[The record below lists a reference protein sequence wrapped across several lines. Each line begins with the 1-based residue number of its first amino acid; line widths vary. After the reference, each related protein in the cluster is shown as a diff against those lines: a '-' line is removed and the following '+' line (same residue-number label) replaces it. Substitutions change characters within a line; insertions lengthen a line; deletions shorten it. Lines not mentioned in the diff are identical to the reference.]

1 MINIKIN
8 LELIAIED
16 VDNAIQW
23 AKEHCSGFI
32 SCTTPGYGFKY
43 CNRKSNLPNPII
55 AESILE
61 FSNEDDALL
70 FKLTWT

>member
-1 MINIKIN
+1 MTNIKIN
-8 LELIAIED
+8 LELITIED
-16 VDNAIQW
+16 VNNAIQW
-23 AKEHCSGFI
+23 AKEHCLGFV

-43 CNRKSNLPNPII
+43 RNRKSSLLNPII